1 MKFSVLMSIYHRE
14 QPEFLRQCLQSLCA
28 QTLAADEVVLVYDG
42 PLTPQLEAVADSFQA
57 ALPLKIVRLAENV
70 GLGRAL
76 NEGLAHC
83 SHDWVFRMDGDDIC
97 LPERFAFQAAYLQTH
112 PDTDI
117 VGTQIAEF
125 DADPAAPHAA
135 RRVPC
140 DNDTI
145 RRFAR
150 RRNPFNHMTVA
161 YRKRAVLAAGGY
173 HHHLYMEDYNLWL
186 RMLAAGARAANLPE
200 TLVLARTGAAMLR
213 RRRGRAYAASEWR
226 LYRLKRSLRIQRP
239 LPALYCFAARALPR
253 LLPPA
258 VLARLYSL
266 TRRP

>member
-42 PLTPQLEAVADSFQA
+42 PLTPQLEAVANGFQA

-117 VGTQIAEF
+117 VGSQIAEF

-140 DNDTI
+140 DDAAI

-161 YRKRAVLAAGGY
+161 YRRRAVLAAGGY
-173 HHHLYMEDYNLWL
+173 RHHLYMEDYNLWL
-186 RMLAAGARAANLPE
+186 RMLAVGCRAANLPE
-200 TLVLARTGAAMLR
+200 TLLLARTGAAMLR
-213 RRRGRAYAASEWR
+213 RRRGRAYVASEWR
-226 LYRLKRSLRIQRP
+226 LYRLKRSLRIQP
-239 LPALYCFAARALPR
+239 ALPALYYFSVRALSR
-253 LLPPA
+253 LLPSS
-258 VLARLYSL
+258 LLSYLYPL
-266 TRRP
+266 TRRS

>member
-42 PLTPQLEAVADSFQA
+42 PLTPQLEAVANGFQA

-112 PDTDI
+112 LDTDI

-125 DADPAAPHAA
+125 DAAPAAPHAA

-140 DNDTI
+140 DNDAI

-150 RRNPFNHMTVA
+150 RRMTVA
-161 YRKRAVLAAGGY
+161 YRKQAVLDAGGY
-173 HHHLYMEDYNLWL
+173 RHHLYMEDYNLWL

-200 TLVLARTGAAMLR
+200 TLLLARTGAAMLR
-213 RRRGRAYAASEWR
+213 RRRGRAYVASEWR
-226 LYRLKRSLRIQRP
+226 LYRLKRSLRIQP
-239 LPALYCFAARALPR
+239 ALPALYYFSVRALSR
-253 LLPPA
+253 LLPSS
-258 VLARLYSL
+258 LLSYLYSL
-266 TRRP
+266 TRRS